1 MSDDIKTL
9 REVTGAGV
17 MDCKRALDDAKGDF
31 ERAKTLI
38 NERGLV
44 KAETKKDRVAG
55 AGLLMSYIH
64 NERVG
69 ALLQIHAETDFVVR
83 GDLFKN
89 LARDVAMHI
98 AAMNP
103 ETIEEL
109 LAQPFVKDE
118 STTVENLI
126 KSVTAK
132 VGENI
137 KVERFIRYSL

>member
-9 REVTGAGV
+9 REATGAGV

-31 ERAKTLI
+31 EKAKALI

-89 LARDVAMHI
+89 LARDIAMHI

-103 ETIEEL
+103 ETVEEL

>member
-9 REVTGAGV
+9 REATGAGV
-17 MDCKRALDDAKGDF
+17 MECKRALDEAKGDF
-31 ERAKTLI
+31 EKAKSVI
-38 NERGLV
+38 FERGLA

-55 AGLLMSYIH
+55 AGMLISYIH
-64 NERVG
+64 NDRVG
-69 ALLQIHAETDFVVR
+69 VMLQIHAETDFVVR

-89 LARDVAMHI
+89 LARDIAMHI
-98 AAMNP
+98 AAMGP
-103 ETIEEL
+103 ETVDEL
-109 LAQPFVKDE
+109 LKQPFVKDE
-118 STTVENLI
+118 SITIENLI

>member
-31 ERAKTLI
+31 EKAKAI
-38 NERGLV
+38 IHERGLV

-89 LARDVAMHI
+89 LARDIAMHI

-103 ETIEEL
+103 ETVEEL

-126 KSVTAK
+126 KGVTAK

-137 KVERFIRYSL
+137 KIERFIRYSL